1 MEPGGLACAR
11 QTLRSQTLNLSQIG
25 WNNRFEALFEPFRGS
40 GIEPGRLLRAE
51 RSLVTATTEHGV
63 RLANLAGRLDNNGE
77 QGPPAVGDW
86 VALDLSSERGLV
98 RAILPR
104 ASALTR
110 RRPGAADN
118 AQVVAANIDTVLVV
132 ESLDRGPSPR
142 RIERGLALAWDG
154 GANPIVV
161 LTKADLCP
169 DLGAAVDV
177 ARAGAPVTDIVAVSS
192 TSGDGLDQLAS
203 HLDTG
208 TTAVLLGPSGA
219 GKSTLVN
226 RLLGEAH
233 LATGAVRSGDRKGRH
248 TTSHRELVALPAGAC
263 LIDTPGIRELGL
275 WLNTDAVNSAFA
287 EIEALSGSCRF
298 RDCSHQNEPGCAVQ
312 SAAAVGE
319 LDPARLA
326 SYLKLR
332 REAEVLEER
341 RDAARRHQVRARDRR
356 FAKLCRAVQRRK
368 SSERS

>member
-1 MEPGGLACAR
+1 
-11 QTLRSQTLNLSQIG
+11 LNLSHIG
-25 WNNRFEALFEPFRGS
+25 WNNRFAALFESFYNLGS
-40 GIEPGRLLRAE
+40 EPGRVLRAE
-51 RSLVTATTEHGV
+51 RSLVTATTEHGI
-63 RLANLAGRLDNNGE
+63 RAANLAGRLDSNGE

-86 VALDLSSERGLV
+86 VAVDLSTEPGVV

-104 ASALTR
+104 ASALIR
-110 RRPGAADN
+110 RRPGTADH
-118 AQVVAANIDTVLVV
+118 AQIVAANIDTVLVV

-169 DLGAAVDV
+169 DLQAAVAK
-177 ARAGAPVTDIVAVSS
+177 ARSGAPVAEIVAVSAA
-192 TSGDGLDQLAS
+192 TGDGLDQLAAY
-203 HLDTG
+203 LATR

-226 RLLGEAH
+226 HLLGEER
-233 LATGAVRSGDRKGRH
+233 LATGDVRSGDRKGRH
-248 TTSHRELVALPAGAC
+248 TTSHRELVALPTGAC

-275 WLNTDAVNSAFA
+275 WLNADAVDSAFA
-287 EIEALSGSCRF
+287 EIEALAGGCRF
-298 RDCSHQNEPGCAVQ
+298 RDCSHQTEPGCAVQ
-312 SAAAVGE
+312 AAAADGE
-319 LDPARLA
+319 LDPDRLA

-341 RDAARRHQVRARDRR
+341 RDAARRHQLRARDRS
-356 FAKLCRAVQRRK
+356 FAKLCRAEQRRK
-368 SSERS
+368 RSERS